1 MEQQTDVYW
10 DTLRRG
16 DWTLHLAA
24 TDDGLCCIT
33 LPNDTLETLQEWVK
47 KHVSGANL
55 IHDRERL
62 RPYVEQVAEYLEG
75 RRTEFSLPLD
85 LRGTPFQVSVW
96 RTLLTIPF
104 GDTRSYSQ
112 IANGI
117 GHPSAVRAAGAA
129 NGANPV
135 PIVIPCHRVI
145 GKGGEL
151 TGYRGGVEMKAELL
165 GLEHTLPMGERGGVA
180 SQK

>member
-1 MEQQTDVYW
+1 MGQQTDVYW
-10 DTLRRG
+10 DTLQHG
-16 DWTLHLAA
+16 DWTLHFAA
-24 TDDGLCCIT
+24 TDTGLCCIS
-33 LPNDTLETLQEWVK
+33 LPNETLDTLRQWLTR
-47 KHVSGANL
+47 HVSGANP
-55 IHDRERL
+55 IHDPEGL

-112 IANGI
+112 IAEGI
-117 GHPSAVRAAGAA
+117 GQPSAVRAVGAA
-129 NGANPV
+129 NGANPI

-145 GKGGEL
+145 GKSGKL

-165 GLEHTLPMGERGGVA
+165 GLEGLMSARDWGSH
-180 SQK
+180 